1 MTAFFFLA
9 VDGIRDAQESRGL
22 GDVSKSQ
29 VEYRVQA
36 LRVVDSDQ
44 ESLSVDTSTDKKL
57 LLVTCYPFDAILAGG
72 PLRYVVTA
80 VPTLVGLPPRSDV
93 AWSGKA
99 ADGQLLKIE
108 AL

>member
-1 MTAFFFLA
+1 M
-9 VDGIRDAQESRGL
+9 
-22 GDVSKSQ
+22 
-29 VEYRVQA
+29 QA
-36 LRVVDSDQ
+36 G
-44 ESLSVDTSTDKKL
+44 TIKL
-57 LLVTCYPFDAILAGG
+57 
-72 PLRYVVTA
+72 YVVTA